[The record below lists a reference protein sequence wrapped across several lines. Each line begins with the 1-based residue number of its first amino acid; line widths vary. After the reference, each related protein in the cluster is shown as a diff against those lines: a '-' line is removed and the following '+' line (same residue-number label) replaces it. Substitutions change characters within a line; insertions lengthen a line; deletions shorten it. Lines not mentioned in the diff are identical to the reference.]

1 MSEEFTRNQKMLGS
15 IAAFSVFF
23 LLAAYLF
30 TLILGFLSLKSP
42 ADPIGDPYFT
52 ILELLIVVIAPL
64 MVLVMVSVHYKSS
77 PGTGMYSLLAVVF
90 MVIMAAITCSVHFV
104 ILTVS
109 RSLVADGFPWA
120 SQFFSFVWPSVAYAL
135 DILAWDLF
143 FALSMLCASVVFSKG
158 RLENA
163 TRALMIVSGIL
174 SLAGFIGVALSDM
187 NLRNIGIIGY
197 AVVSIG
203 VFFLLGIVFLN
214 SRDDAAGENL

>member
-1 MSEEFTRNQKMLGS
+1 MSEEFTQNQKILGS
-15 IAAFSVFF
+15 AAAFSVF
-23 LLAAYLF
+23 LLLVAYLF

-64 MVLVMVSVHYKSS
+64 MVLVMVSVHYRSS
-77 PGTGMYSLLAVVF
+77 PGTRMFSLLAVVF
-90 MVIMAAITCSVHFV
+90 MVIMATITCSVHFV

-109 RSLVADGFPWA
+109 RSIVADGFPWA
-120 SQFFSFVWPSVAYAL
+120 SQFFSFVWPSVTYAL

-143 FALSMLCASVVFSKG
+143 FALSMLCASPVFRKG

-163 TRALMIVSGIL
+163 TRALMIISGIL

-197 AVVSIG
+197 AVVPIG
-203 VFFLLGIVFLN
+203 VFLLLGIVFLN
-214 SRDDAAGENL
+214 SRDEETG

>member
-1 MSEEFTRNQKMLGS
+1 
-15 IAAFSVFF
+15 
-23 LLAAYLF
+23 LF

-90 MVIMAAITCSVHFV
+90 MIIMAAITCSVHFV

-109 RSLVADGFPWA
+109 RPLVAEGFPWA

-143 FALSMLCASVVFSKG
+143 FALSMLCASPVFRKG

-174 SLAGFIGVALSDM
+174 SLAGFVGVALSDM

-203 VFFLLGIVFLN
+203 IFFLLGIVFLN
-214 SRDDAAGENL
+214 SRDDVVGENL